1 MARLHWRAMD
11 WSFYSKK
18 YKRKTRTVS
27 SAPEAG
33 IVNSALCWFYYELV
47 YGEGSMRL
55 GFVAERE
62 GRRSPQLRR
71 YALSMAPTFVQASR
85 GAHTQRWVVSA
96 CLEPLSC
103 REIAERKDTKD
114 SHNAQHGC
122 PSKRVV
128 KPLE

>member
-11 WSFYSKK
+11 RSFCSKK

-27 SAPEAG
+27 SALAAG
-33 IVNSALCWFYYELV
+33 TVNSTLCWFYYELV
-47 YGEGSMRL
+47 YGEGSIRL

-71 YALSMAPTFVQASR
+71 YALSMAPTFVQVSR
-85 GAHTQRWVVSA
+85 AAHTQRWVVSA

-103 REIAERKDTKD
+103 RKIAEGKDTKD

-122 PSKRVV
+122 PSKRIV

>member
-11 WSFYSKK
+11 RSFCSKK
-18 YKRKTRTVS
+18 YKRETRTVC
-27 SAPEAG
+27 SAPAAG
-33 IVNSALCWFYYELV
+33 TVNNTLCWFYDELV

-55 GFVAERE
+55 GFVTERE
-62 GRRSPQLRR
+62 GRDFPQLRR
-71 YALSMAPTFVQASR
+71 YALSMAPTFVQVSR
-85 GAHTQRWVVSA
+85 AAHTQGWVVSA

-103 REIAERKDTKD
+103 CEIAEGQDTKD

-122 PSKRVV
+122 PSKRIV

>member
-11 WSFYSKK
+11 RSFCSKK
-18 YKRKTRTVS
+18 YKRETRTVC
-27 SAPEAG
+27 SAPAAG
-33 IVNSALCWFYYELV
+33 TVNNTLCWFYDELV

-55 GFVAERE
+55 GFVTERE
-62 GRRSPQLRR
+62 GRDFPQLRR
-71 YALSMAPTFVQASR
+71 YALSMAPTFVQVSR
-85 GAHTQRWVVSA
+85 AAHTQRWVVSA

-103 REIAERKDTKD
+103 REIAEGQDTKD

-122 PSKRVV
+122 PSKRIV